1 MGSPNHILYWVEG
14 NKEGASAKLMSGDGK
29 VIDNTAQPVMY
40 VAGRKL
46 IINRPLGLG
55 ITIYPQCVGLNP
67 NTHQLTCD
75 SKTVIT
81 KNTVFSERWSRPNN
95 RVDRAGNIAD
105 QSISIN
111 LTATKY
117 FGKAFEMS
125 VSKVPGD
132 FSDNSCRPLK
142 VEGGKVISIGLAEEG
157 GRKADG
163 NNENGLDV
171 DKTCWVNANKWKHY
185 YINVRSIEQSPEK
198 ECNGSRK
205 CEFKIDR

>member
-1 MGSPNHILYWVEG
+1 MGSPGHILYWVEG
-14 NKEGASAKLMSGDGK
+14 NDAGASAKLVSGDGK

-40 VAGRKL
+40 APGRKL

-55 ITIYPQCVGLNP
+55 ITIYPQCVGLDP

-81 KNTVFSERWSRPNN
+81 KNTVFSERWSRPKN

-111 LTATKY
+111 LTAIKY

-132 FSDNSCRPLK
+132 FSENSCRPKLS
-142 VEGGKVISIGLAEEG
+142 GGKVTRIGLAEEG
-157 GRKADG
+157 GRKADRNSG
-163 NNENGLDV
+163 NGVDV
-171 DKTCWVNANKWKHY
+171 DETCWVNANKWKHY
-185 YINVRSIEQSPEK
+185 YINVRSIEQSSGK
-198 ECNGSRK
+198 ECNSSRK